1 MFFCYEMRMPV
12 KKSPEEVV
20 CNVVRLIRKERERQ
34 GISMNVL
41 SERAGLSQ
49 AMISLVE
56 RDLRN
61 PTLDTL
67 LRIANALDLDL
78 GKVISKATLAAG
90 RKRKSDVLK

>member
-1 MFFCYEMRMPV
+1 MCVPV
-12 KKSPEEVV
+12 KQSPEEVV
-20 CNVVRLIRKERERQ
+20 CKVVRLIRKERERQ
-34 GISMNVL
+34 GISMNAL
-41 SERAGLSQ
+41 SERSGLSQ

-78 GKVISKATLAAG
+78 GKMLSKATMRAG
-90 RKRKSDVLK
+90 SKNK

>member
-1 MFFCYEMRMPV
+1 MPV

-20 CNVVRLIRKERERQ
+20 CYVVRLIRKERERQ

-78 GKVISKATLAAG
+78 GKIISKATLAAG

>member
-1 MFFCYEMRMPV
+1 MPV
-12 KKSPEEVV
+12 KQSPEEVV

-67 LRIANALDLDL
+67 LRIANALELDL
-78 GKVISKATLAAG
+78 GKVISKAILAVG
-90 RKRKSDVLK
+90 RKRKGGVLK

>member
-1 MFFCYEMRMPV
+1 MPV
-12 KKSPEEVV
+12 KQSPEEVV
-20 CNVVRLIRKERERQ
+20 CNVVRLIRKERESQ

-67 LRIANALDLDL
+67 LRIANALELDL
-78 GKVISKATLAAG
+78 GKVISKAILAVG
-90 RKRKSDVLK
+90 RKRKSGVLK